1 MNTLKQIF
9 DRHGLTLAD
18 AVRLGLPYHALY
30 KQLKGERAVGVTCAL
45 RYHEV
50 LGIPLSELRP
60 DIWRPSEEEKS
71 E

>member
-45 RYHEV
+45 RYHKV